1 MNQEQAQELIAV
13 MDDARSGLQA
23 ELSMRRDLN
32 FNPDHPE
39 NDYWSQENLENAI
52 SQLEEGQ
59 EMIQEEM
66 NA

>member
-1 MNQEQAQELIAV
+1 MNQEQARDLIAI
-13 MDDARSGLQA
+13 MDDARSGLEA

-32 FNPDHPE
+32 FNPDDPV

-59 EMIQEEM
+59 EMLQEEM
-66 NA
+66 A

>member
-32 FNPDHPE
+32 FNPDDPV

-59 EMIQEEM
+59 EMLQEEM
-66 NA
+66 A